1 MSGPPKDSPPKDS
14 PLDNTRSLG
23 QLISELSEDGLAIID
38 NALPASCLTEISAY
52 REQLSAQDFRPS
64 GVGRG
69 KAQLEAS
76 IRTDEIHW
84 LEPGAQ
90 QLREFFAAMELIRT
104 AVNQQFLLGLF
115 DFECHFAQYAPG
127 GFYKKHIDAFRG
139 QSNRKLSLILY
150 LNEHWQSGDGGELI
164 IYQPDDHEQIK
175 ARVQPQFNR
184 LVCFLSE
191 DFPHQVIPSNKLR
204 HSLTGWFRIRE

>member
-1 MSGPPKDSPPKDS
+1 VSSSPKNS
-14 PLDNTRSLG
+14 PLTDVSRLD
-23 QLISELSEDGLAIID
+23 QLIGELGKDGLAIID
-38 NALPASCLTEISAY
+38 DAFSASCLTEITAY
-52 REQLSAQDFRPS
+52 REQLSAGDFRPS

-69 KAQLEAS
+69 NAKLEAS

-84 LEPGAQ
+84 VEPNTQALQ
-90 QLREFFAAMELIRT
+90 EFFAAMELIR
-104 AVNQQFLLGLF
+104 AGVNQRFLLGLF

-139 QSNRKLSLILY
+139 KSNRKLSLVFY
-150 LNEHWQSGDGGELI
+150 LNEQWQSGDGGELI
-164 IYQPDDHEQIK
+164 IYQPQNHEQIK
-175 ARVQPQFNR
+175 ALVEPRFNR

-191 DFPHQVIPSNKLR
+191 DFPHQVMPSNKLR